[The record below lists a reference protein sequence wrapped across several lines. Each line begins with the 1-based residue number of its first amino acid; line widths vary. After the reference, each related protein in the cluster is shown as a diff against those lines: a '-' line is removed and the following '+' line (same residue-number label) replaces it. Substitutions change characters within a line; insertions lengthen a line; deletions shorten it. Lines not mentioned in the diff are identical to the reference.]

1 MEQQIGNCSRC
12 MYFDRYFVK
21 KATTFQSTSIG
32 WCEVKKEIVK
42 SRDSCEECKKRQLR
56 RTSYHALI
64 LHLNDLLTEISEV
77 KGILE
82 DVDYESRHLL

>member
-42 SRDSCEECKKRQLR
+42 SRDSCEEHPITR
-56 RTSYHALI
+56 
-64 LHLNDLLTEISEV
+64 
-77 KGILE
+77 
-82 DVDYESRHLL
+82 